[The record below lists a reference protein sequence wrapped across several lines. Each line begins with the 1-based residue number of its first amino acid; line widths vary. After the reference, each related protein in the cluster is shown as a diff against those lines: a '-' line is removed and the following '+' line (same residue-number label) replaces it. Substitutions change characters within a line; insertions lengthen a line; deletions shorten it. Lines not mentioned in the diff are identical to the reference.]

1 MIQIVGTYSG
11 GSYSGIQNIN
21 FQGLTLIDEYGTSVA
36 GFQCLTSKGLIFVGN
51 TIINTG
57 GAGIS
62 TVGCD
67 YIVSDHNLV
76 YHNGYQSALNYS
88 RTSGIT
94 YNTVPWADTYSGIH
108 NTISNNMVVG
118 EVDLSTQHT
127 DGNGIILDLPYG
139 SNTTTPPA
147 LVVNN
152 IVWGNGADC
161 IETFGS
167 GSQFVT
173 STWVVNNTCY
183 SNNLDQSGRGAIT
196 AQGTGSSYFVNNIV
210 YLLSSGGVPV
220 NGAFAFDQEP
230 NSTTDT
236 NVEYYNNLYYGTSSC
251 CHQFSS
257 SSSWNGGI
265 SGDPQFAL
273 APYFYPSV
281 TSPYNSQYKLG
292 RPPLPMRPAYRQNT
306 ICNSTL
312 SNLWVPTCDIDEA
325 FALASTSPGYGNV
338 GIDPTTLTSDSN
350 LKSSLGAY
358 VYGDINGNSRGGSTG
373 KWDLGAY
380 QH

>member
-1 MIQIVGTYSG
+1 MKRRFKHSV
-11 GSYSGIQNIN
+11 
-21 FQGLTLIDEYGTSVA
+21 FVCAFAGLAVSVFFPLIDSTLKRSVDWIGPQAVFAAPLKA
-36 GFQCLTSKGLIFVGN
+36 G
-51 TIINTG
+51 
-57 GAGIS
+57 
-62 TVGCD
+62 
-67 YIVSDHNLV
+67 
-76 YHNGYQSALNYS
+76 
-88 RTSGIT
+88 
-94 YNTVPWADTYSGIH
+94 
-108 NTISNNMVVG
+108 
-118 EVDLSTQHT
+118 
-127 DGNGIILDLPYG
+127 
-139 SNTTTPPA
+139 
-147 LVVNN
+147 
-152 IVWGNGADC
+152 
-161 IETFGS
+161 
-167 GSQFVT
+167 
-173 STWVVNNTCY
+173 
-183 SNNLDQSGRGAIT
+183 
-196 AQGTGSSYFVNNIV
+196 
-210 YLLSSGGVPV
+210 
-220 NGAFAFDQEP
+220 
-230 NSTTDT
+230 
-236 NVEYYNNLYYGTSSC
+236 
-251 CHQFSS
+251 S

-358 VYGDINGNSRGGSTG
+358 VYLDINGNPRGGSTG